1 MDPMASKKNP
11 DIAPPPAPRPDRAQI
26 SRLPAKQTETIAAE
40 PPARMTMPR
49 GFTSEDIH
57 IAERFAISLASSS
70 KGRVAAVVLDRVPIP
85 PQSMLDMKHKIP
97 IIVLIDDLT
106 KPLLDPDIEGYL
118 SNVKRLVRSIS
129 GKLHVSTLKLSE
141 HWSLCRLSAP
151 HHLETLRY
159 GVAIYDRGFFDPMR
173 YLVTK
178 GRIRPTI
185 EAEGVYITRAD
196 GTLKNARNHL
206 LQASL
211 DLYWASIDACHAAL
225 MSRGYVPPEPAD
237 VARELEDKLVSKGLL
252 EPEYPKIMLL
262 IYELSRGIM
271 HKTVREVSGPDY
283 DHYHAQAEK
292 LVKRMER
299 IVG

>member
-1 MDPMASKKNP
+1 MASKKRVQL
-11 DIAPPPAPRPDRAQI
+11 PPPAPRPSDSVEWGIA
-26 SRLPAKQTETIAAE
+26 SLPGVRVEME
-40 PPARMTMPR
+40 SPARMTMPR
-49 GFTSEDIH
+49 AFTKEDIH
-57 IAERFAISLASSS
+57 IAERFAMGLASSS
-70 KGRVAAVVLDRVPIP
+70 KGRVASVILDRVPVP
-85 PQSMLDMKHKIP
+85 PQFMLDMRHKIP
-97 IIVLIDDLT
+97 LIVLLDDLT
-106 KPLLDPDIEGYL
+106 RPLLDPDIEGYL

-151 HHLETLRY
+151 NHLETLRY
-159 GVAIYDRGFFDPMR
+159 GVAIYDKGFFDPMR

-185 EAEGVYITRAD
+185 EAEGVYVTRAD
-196 GTLKNARNHL
+196 GTLKNAKNHL

-211 DLYWASIDACHAAL
+211 DLYWASIDSCHAAL
-225 MSRGYVPPEPAD
+225 MSKGHMPPEPAD
-237 VARELEDKLVSKGLL
+237 VAQELEKKLVAKGLL
-252 EPEYPKIMLL
+252 EPEYPKIMCLL
-262 IYELSRGIM
+262 YELSRGIM

-283 DHYHAQAEK
+283 DHYYAQVDR

>member
-1 MDPMASKKNP
+1 MASKKRVAF
-11 DIAPPPAPRPDRAQI
+11 APQKAPRPPYSIESGIA
-26 SRLPAKQTETIAAE
+26 SLPGVRVEME

-49 GFTSEDIH
+49 AFTKEDIR

-70 KGRVAAVVLDRVPIP
+70 KGRVTSVILDRVPIP
-85 PQSMLDMKHKIP
+85 AQSMLDMRHKIP
-97 IIVLIDDLT
+97 IIVLLDDLT
-106 KPLLDPDIEGYL
+106 LPLLDPDIEGYL

-141 HWSLCRLSAP
+141 HWSLCRLLAP
-151 HHLETLRY
+151 HHLDTLRY
-159 GVAIYDRGFFDPMR
+159 GVAIYDKGFFDPMR

-178 GRIRPTI
+178 GRVRPTI

-196 GTLKNARNHL
+196 GTLKNAKNHL

-225 MSRGYVPPEPAD
+225 MSKGHMPPEPAD
-237 VARELEDKLVSKGLL
+237 VAQELEKKLVAKGLL
-252 EPEYPKIMLL
+252 EQEYPKTMRLL
-262 IYELSRGIM
+262 YELSRGIM
-271 HKTVREVSGPDY
+271 HKTVREVSGQDY
-283 DHYHAQAEK
+283 DQYLAQADK
-292 LVKRMER
+292 LVKRMEQ